1 MLDKLNLGSYLAQYR
16 FRYVTCGMEPFDAK
30 TRLNSQWRK

>member
-1 MLDKLNLGSYLAQYR
+1 MLDKLNPGSYLAQYR

-30 TRLNSQWRK
+30 MRLNSQWRK